1 MIYFVLS
8 TLSLFAMIFI
18 SNYSSVCLGRTWF
31 VLILTRVIF
40 SPVLSTMSCSIK
52 LLVLV
57 AVCLYLQATLAKRY
71 DFKFCWSQSEFE
83 AILDSQC
90 LNRAF
95 RRGIEK
101 GGLYYVRR
109 EFHGQ

>member
-1 MIYFVLS
+1 
-8 TLSLFAMIFI
+8 
-18 SNYSSVCLGRTWF
+18 
-31 VLILTRVIF
+31 
-40 SPVLSTMSCSIK
+40 MSCSIK

-57 AVCLYLQATLAKRY
+57 AVCLYLQAISAKRY

-101 GGLYYVRR
+101 GDFVKSEKEAKHFLKKLARRDLHSVEPSQPTNYHEECCVEGCKYEEVAEYCLLY
-109 EFHGQ
+109 